1 MSKRS
6 SGLLSLAATLLVAAC
21 GGGGD
26 AQPAGPYAVNAAL
39 GHLLGSG
46 GSWTMSGS
54 ASGQP
59 FTLTMA
65 FAPAPAGLF
74 PVNGVFA
81 AQSLQTITIAAAGQ
95 SSSGTLTIYF
105 DAGTRTFFGF
115 QADGACSVATA
126 NTALPATAT
135 AGASGPIFTESDLDG
150 CASTSLAVGTT
161 TSTWSV
167 ASDTGV
173 ALLCWNLTSKDLS
186 GTVNGTESMCI
197 ESATDGTLG
206 TRARFALSAAG
217 VTVSARN
224 F

>member
-81 AQSLQTITIAAAGQ
+81 AHVNTGEKNFRAVLNIGHRP
-95 SSSGTLTIYF
+95 TLTKPTPELRVEVHLLDFAGDLYGQELEVAF
-105 DAGTRTFFGF
+105 TAKLRDEKKFASLDALKA
-115 QADGACSVATA
+115 QIAHDIAEAK
-126 NTALPATAT
+126 L
-135 AGASGPIFTESDLDG
+135 
-150 CASTSLAVGTT
+150 
-161 TSTWSV
+161 
-167 ASDTGV
+167 
-173 ALLCWNLTSKDLS
+173 
-186 GTVNGTESMCI
+186 
-197 ESATDGTLG
+197 
-206 TRARFALSAAG
+206 RF
-217 VTVSARN
+217 
-224 F
+224 